1 MKTGILSTSW
11 YGRGFFKMNLEEW
24 TYPALDIR
32 RIAKPRDPIV
42 SKQLESIMKRV
53 EIHPPECD
61 DLEEIEQALKDYGM
75 E

>member
-1 MKTGILSTSW
+1 
-11 YGRGFFKMNLEEW
+11 MNLEEW

-53 EIHPPECD
+53 EVHPPECD
-61 DLEEIEQALKDYGM
+61 DLEAIEEALEEYGFYS
-75 E
+75 

>member
-1 MKTGILSTSW
+1 
-11 YGRGFFKMNLEEW
+11 MNLVEW

-42 SKQLESIMKRV
+42 SKELESILERV
-53 EIHPPECD
+53 EIYPPECE
-61 DLEEIEQALKDYGM
+61 DLEEIEEALNDYGM

>member
-1 MKTGILSTSW
+1 MI
-11 YGRGFFKMNLEEW
+11 LEEW

-42 SKQLESIMKRV
+42 SKQLESIMKRA
-53 EIHPPECD
+53 EIHPPERD